1 MVSCCSLVDQVDAT
15 HHYVKRYS
23 VSLRIH
29 SECGKIWTRITPNMA
44 TFYAVHTLIIH
55 LNNIWTRDWDFCGWP
70 FHSPLN
76 SWRWLHAKTFVKS
89 FMIRDG
95 LLTKLSKKMLQY
107 MFSRHS
113 VKTRTPLGP
122 RFSSLLSFLPKCKS
136 NWYRYPVLV
145 AQRYQ
150 NLNPHCIG
158 LLFTYCLIL
167 DLLLI

>member
-1 MVSCCSLVDQVDAT
+1 MADPFIPRWTVDVDCMPEMLLTSIVTDRRSNHLQQATLSVNWCSCSPLFT
-15 HHYVKRYS
+15 WFYFRHS
-23 VSLRIH
+23 FPIH
-29 SECGKIWTRITPNMA
+29 SSST
-44 TFYAVHTLIIH
+44 
-55 LNNIWTRDWDFCGWP
+55 
-70 FHSPLN
+70 N
-76 SWRWLHAKTFVKS
+76 SLKTFVKS